1 MGGGRVRAV
10 NRNPIITCA
19 ITGAGDTAGKHPE
32 LPITPEQIAASAL
45 GAAEAGA
52 AIVHIHVRDPATGKG
67 TRDVELYRQTVER
80 VRAANPDVIV
90 NTTAGMGGDLLIG
103 DPDPFDF
110 GPDGT
115 DLVGGLERLAHVE
128 ALRPDMC
135 SIDCGSLNFGEGHQV
150 YVSTPNMIR
159 DMAKRVRDLGVKPE
173 LEVFD
178 TGNLWFANQLVDEG
192 LIDDPPWVQLCT
204 GIPYGMP
211 TDVGLLT
218 ALTRLLPAGAEFTT
232 FAISAQQIPWV
243 AQAVLLGGHVRVGLE
258 DNLYLARGVFASNA
272 DLVNRAREV
281 VEAMGGRVQGAD
293 QARETLALG

>member
-1 MGGGRVRAV
+1 M

-19 ITGAGDTAGKHPE
+19 VTGAGDTAGKHPD
-32 LPITPEQIAASAL
+32 LPITPAQVATAAL
-45 GAAEAGA
+45 EAAEAGA

-67 TRDVELYRQTVER
+67 SRDVELYRQAVEQ
-80 VRAANPDVIV
+80 VRAANTDVII

-110 GPDGT
+110 QPDGT
-115 DLVGGLERLAHVE
+115 DLVSGLERLAHVE

-150 YVSTPNMIR
+150 YVSTPDMVR
-159 DMAKRVRDLGVKPE
+159 DMAKRVRELGVKPE
-173 LEVFD
+173 LEIFD
-178 TGNLWFANQLVDEG
+178 TGHLWLANTLVDEG
-192 LIDDPPWVQLCT
+192 LIDDPAWIQLCT

-211 TDVGLLT
+211 TDVGLL
-218 ALTRLLPAGAEFTT
+218 AAQIHLLPAGAEFTT
-232 FAISAQQIPWV
+232 FALSALQIPWV
-243 AQAVLLGGHVRVGLE
+243 AQAVLLGGHIRVGLE

-281 VEAMGGRVQGAD
+281 VEAMGGRVQTSD
-293 QARETLALG
+293 QARGTLSLG